1 MEEDL
6 HVDIKIRTWATVRWI
21 AAACGSGSRFIDVYV
36 HGVNNG
42 PEILVELKYTGSE
55 DENLDG
61 LAVSALEQ
69 IRRKDYSRNIRERHV
84 RVGTAFHVNM
94 ACVLISK

>member
-1 MEEDL
+1 M
-6 HVDIKIRTWATVRWI
+6 
-21 AAACGSGSRFIDVYV
+21 YV

-55 DENLDG
+55 DEDLG
-61 LAVSALEQ
+61 ELAVSALEQ

>member
-21 AAACGSGSRFIDVYV
+21 TAACGSGSRFIDVYV

-55 DENLDG
+55 DEDLG
-61 LAVSALEQ
+61 ELAVSALEQ

-84 RVGTAFHVNM
+84 RVGIALHVNM
-94 ACVLISK
+94 ACILISK

>member
-1 MEEDL
+1 M
-6 HVDIKIRTWATVRWI
+6 
-21 AAACGSGSRFIDVYV
+21 YV

-55 DENLDG
+55 DEGQDG
-61 LAVSALEQ
+61 LAVTALEQ
-69 IRRKDYSRNIRERHV
+69 IRRKDYSRNIREKHV
-84 RVGTAFHVNM
+84 RVGIAFHVNM

>member
-1 MEEDL
+1 MEENL
-6 HVDIKIRTWATVRWI
+6 HVDIKIRTWATVRGI
-21 AAACGSGSRFIDVYV
+21 AAACGSRSRFIDVYV

-55 DENLDG
+55 DENLKE
-61 LAVSALEQ
+61 LAESALKQ
-69 IRRKDYSRNIRERHV
+69 ISKKNYSRNIKERHV
-84 RVGTAFHVNM
+84 RVGIAFHVNM

>member
-1 MEEDL
+1 M
-6 HVDIKIRTWATVRWI
+6 
-21 AAACGSGSRFIDVYV
+21 YV

-55 DENLDG
+55 DEGQDG

-69 IRRKDYSRNIRERHV
+69 IRRKDYTRNIRERHV
-84 RVGTAFHVNM
+84 RVGIAFHVNM